1 MRDQGLVLAVP
12 ERAVVDTGNRKIV
25 YRESERDTFEGV
37 DVQLGPRSGAFYP
50 VLRGLQAGDR
60 VVASGSFLIDA
71 ETRLTAGAA
80 STYFGASAGPQGTDS
95 RSATAARPSRTR
107 DGEGKVQSVLA
118 KLSPED
124 RKLAES
130 QRYCPVLTDNQLGIM
145 GNPVKVMVKGQPV
158 LLCCKGCVNKA
169 LADPMKTLA
178 KVDEVTM
185 RAKIGGVVTAQ
196 SSPAPDAGG
205 SKSAKIKAMLA
216 KLNPEDRR
224 LAEEQGYCPETEQ
237 LLGTMG
243 VPLKVTVK
251 GRTVFLCCKS

>member
-71 ETRLTAGAA
+71 ETRLTSGAA
-80 STYFGASAGPQGTDS
+80 STYFGASAGPQGTADS
-95 RSATAARPSRTR
+95 RSATPARPAMPR
-107 DGEGKVQSVLA
+107 DDEDKVQSVLS

-124 RKLAES
+124 QSLPES
-130 QRYCPVLTDNQLGIM
+130 QRYCPVLTGNQRGIM
-145 GNPVKVMVKGQPV
+145 GKPVKVMVKGQPV

-169 LADPMKTLA
+169 LADPAKTLA
-178 KVDEVTM
+178 KVEEMTM
-185 RAKIGGVVTAQ
+185 RAKAGGVVTAQ
-196 SSPAPDAGG
+196 PSPAPDAGG

-216 KLNPEDRR
+216 
-224 LAEEQGYCPETEQ
+224 
-237 LLGTMG
+237 
-243 VPLKVTVK
+243 
-251 GRTVFLCCKS
+251 